1 MRHSAKKSTC
11 DTQLFSRSHP
21 RTPHG
26 GWCEQWR
33 ALWGSFWAVS
43 VGYAPTPF
51 HGDPRQRKGVK
62 CGFSY
67 RRATGVQNLI
77 RTLEPVSK
85 GCASHTRYHTIVHAL
100 ETFGHPRF
108 AVCRHSGA
116 EYEPPPMHPNVGKSC
131 RHAMTAQRTR
141 VGRMRSHA
149 RLPRCPRAGGAA
161 HGRGTHAAP
170 TRAPCLQLSRLGHAA
185 GHCREAV
192 RAGLLHESCEPAHDK

>member
-1 MRHSAKKSTC
+1 M
-11 DTQLFSRSHP
+11 
-21 RTPHG
+21 
-26 GWCEQWR
+26 
-33 ALWGSFWAVS
+33 V
-43 VGYAPTPF
+43 TPF
-51 HGDPRQRKGVK
+51 SDYGLNYLANVIRSRTFFTFLNLLAFQPRQKRGRHLPSPPPPHKHAQDAM

-77 RTLEPVSK
+77 RTLDPVSK
-85 GCASHTRYHTIVHAL
+85 GCASHTRYHMIVHAL

>member
-1 MRHSAKKSTC
+1 MST
-11 DTQLFSRSHP
+11 Q
-21 RTPHG
+21 TPKG
-26 GWCEQWR
+26 PP
-33 ALWGSFWAVS
+33 
-43 VGYAPTPF
+43 APGPGPIAHT
-51 HGDPRQRKGVK
+51 